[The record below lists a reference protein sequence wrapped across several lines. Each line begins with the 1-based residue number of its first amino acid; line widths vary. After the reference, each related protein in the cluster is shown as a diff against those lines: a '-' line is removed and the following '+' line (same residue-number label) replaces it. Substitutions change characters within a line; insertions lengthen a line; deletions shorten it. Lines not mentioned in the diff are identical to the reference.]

1 MHRSIF
7 TLVPLVLGSTLVVA
21 PSSDAAGAKGPVPT
35 ETIPG
40 SNPPSPSRHSASA
53 ELAAVL
59 RERRADQGPGVLRNV
74 SLANGARVD
83 LDLHSADAVTPS
95 TQFVV
100 GAAGGAG
107 AGALG
112 GRDYSYDRSRVRVY
126 RGRVLDVPNSRVF
139 IAAAG
144 DRVTGYVE
152 QGGERQWF
160 GDEGDGAGE
169 RGGAAALSGG
179 LPPGVSRCGTAEHDH
194 AEHASCAA
202 GREARPVAAAA
213 SGGTAG
219 ISIPDA
225 APRVVELAIE
235 TDYELYSLFNDLDA
249 TADHVATVYAAVSD
263 ICLRDFNV
271 RVQLTF
277 VRLWDTPAD
286 LFNEADPLGP
296 LRNHWNNEM
305 AFVER
310 DLVQFLSGRRDLPWG
325 GIAYLNALC
334 TTFGYSIVGY
344 ALGVVP
350 DLDVPS
356 IYQFDVPVTAHE
368 IGHNLGANHTHFYGL
383 DNCNLLDNSPQR
395 GTIMSYCSQTVSG
408 ANTVTD
414 LYFHTA
420 VEAVVEPYLASVECL
435 HTDCDGDGVDDADQL
450 AGGAADLNGNGILD
464 ACEDCDGNGVLDD
477 AQIAAGAP
485 DLDGNGRPDLCDPDC
500 NGNGIPDR
508 LDIALETSL
517 DLWSNGIPDECEA
530 DCDGNGISDYN
541 EIQANL
547 SLDLNR
553 NLIPDTCEDCDDD
566 GTIDQVELDGAWDAW
581 VATSFDGG
589 AVFRMHGL
597 AGTTVSTT
605 AKGHVTGGNDLVI
618 TADRRVLVSSGA
630 DDRVVEFAAD
640 GSYVGDLVTAGS
652 GGLDEPAGLLVRADG
667 TLLVASRATNRVLK
681 YDLATGAFLG
691 VFAGGVGSDK
701 PQSAFGLA
709 LGADGSIY
717 VGCGDDR
724 VRRYHGASGAFLQTF
739 VSFQSGGLVDPRGM
753 VFLPNGDLLVASRGS
768 NSLLRYAA
776 ANGAFVGKFNQGG
789 TTNALTFD
797 EPWGLR
803 IGPNGNV
810 YALRHDPG
818 EPTGEAGGFFHHD
831 IAELHV
837 NASRIY
843 EFHIDSGIFLRSYV
857 TGHDTGLWYPT
868 GFDFM
873 PGDATDCNRNFVL
886 DTCDIAAGRSRDGN
900 GNGIPDEC
908 DGFTADLNGDGVVD
922 GADLGEL
929 LAAWGNCPEKC
940 AADLNDDGVV
950 DGADLGLLLAAWG

>member
-1 MHRSIF
+1 MHRSLTIRG
-7 TLVPLVLGSTLVVA
+7 PLAFSVALSLSFALPPCSAVLTRTAVAHSTPQATSTA
-21 PSSDAAGAKGPVPT
+21 PSRKAAA
-35 ETIPG
+35 
-40 SNPPSPSRHSASA
+40 A
-53 ELAAVL
+53 ELAAAIRAGFDTDHGRVL
-59 RERRADQGPGVLRNV
+59 QNV
-74 SLANGARVD
+74 RLANGARVD
-83 LDLHSADAVTPS
+83 LELRAADAVTPS

-100 GAAGGAG
+100 GSQAGKGAG
-107 AGALG
+107 AVG
-112 GRDYSYDRSRVRVY
+112 GRPHPYDRSRVRVY
-126 RGRVLDVPNSRVF
+126 RGQVADMPNSRVF

-152 QGGERQWF
+152 QGGTRQWF
-160 GDEGDGAGE
+160 GDDGADE
-169 RGGAAALSGG
+169 HRGPAG
-179 LPPGVSRCGTAEHDH
+179 LPPGVGRCAIAGHDH
-194 AEHASCAA
+194 GTH
-202 GREARPVAAAA
+202 EAPPVEDEPRAAAA
-213 SGGTAG
+213 DGGTAG

-225 APRVVELAIE
+225 APRVVEVAIE
-235 TDYELYSLFNDLDA
+235 TDYELFSLFNDLDA

-271 RVQLTF
+271 RIQLTF
-277 VRLWDTPAD
+277 VRLWDTPED
-286 LFNEADPLGP
+286 LFNEPDPLGP
-296 LRNHWNNEM
+296 LRSHWNNEM
-305 AFVER
+305 AFVDR
-310 DLVQFLSGRRDLPWG
+310 DLVQFLSGRRNLPWG

-350 DLDVPS
+350 DLDMPS

-408 ANTVTD
+408 ANAVTD

-420 VEAVVEPYLASVECL
+420 VEAAVAPYLASVACL
-435 HTDCDGDGVDDADQL
+435 HTDCDGDGVDDAEQL
-450 AGGAADLNGNGILD
+450 LGGAADTNGNGILD

-477 AQIAAGAP
+477 AQIAGGAP
-485 DLDGNGRPDLCDPDC
+485 DLDGNGRPDVCDPDC

-530 DCDGNGISDYN
+530 DCDGNGVSDYN

-553 NLIPDTCEDCDDD
+553 NLIPDECEDCDGD
-566 GTIDQVELDGAWDAW
+566 GTTDQVELDGAWDAW
-581 VATSFDGG
+581 VATTFDGG

-618 TADRRVLVSSGA
+618 TANRRVLVSSGA

-640 GSYVGDLVTAGS
+640 GSSVGDLVGAGS
-652 GGLDEPAGLLVRADG
+652 GGLDEPAGLLVRPDG

-681 YDLATGAFLG
+681 YDLETGAFLG
-691 VFAGGVGSDK
+691 VFAGGGGGRV
-701 PQSAFGLA
+701 PNAPFGLA
-709 LGADGSIY
+709 IGGDGHLY
-717 VGCGDDR
+717 VGCGDNR
-724 VRRYHGASGAFLQTF
+724 VRRYNGTSGAFLNIF
-739 VSFQSGGLVDPRGM
+739 VTQQSGGLIDPRGM
-753 VFLPNGDLLVASRGS
+753 VFLPGGDLLVASRGS

-776 ANGAFVGKFNQGG
+776 ADGAFLGKFNQGG
-789 TTNALTFD
+789 TTSALTFD

-810 YALRHDPG
+810 FALRHDPG
-818 EPTGEAGGFFHHD
+818 EPTGEAGGMFHD
-831 IAELHV
+831 DLAELHV

-843 EFHIDSGIFLRSYV
+843 EFDVDSGIFLRSYV
-857 TGHDTGLWYPT
+857 TGHDTGLWFPT

-873 PGDATDCNRNFVL
+873 PGEATDCNRNFVL
-886 DTCDIAAGRSRDGN
+886 DACDIATGRSRDGN

-908 DGFTADLNGDGVVD
+908 DGFTADLNGDGAVD

-929 LAAWGNCPEKC
+929 LASWGECLEKC

-950 DGADLGLLLAAWG
+950 DGADLGIVLAEWG